1 MLEVVLDMTPPPPPP
16 QARLHQGSSAKGGH
30 AERRKQPLQSSVTQP
45 KAEPAAAAAVL
56 PVPEGGKRCGGG
68 GRRRGRAK
76 APGEPRAALL
86 APAQAQTQAPPPRT
100 VIGPPVP
107 SKGLSFCR
115 RPGFGTVGA
124 RCVVKA
130 NHFLAELPDKDL
142 TQYDVSARR
151 PFHLAGLE
159 DRQRCAIEI
168 KRRRFYLF
176 SFFHAWFCR

>member
-1 MLEVVLDMTPPPPPP
+1 MAPPPPPP
-16 QARLHQGSSAKGGH
+16 PPPPHARHHQGAAKGGH

-45 KAEPAAAAAVL
+45 KAEPAAAVL
-56 PVPEGGKRCGGG
+56 PEGGKRCGGG
-68 GRRRGRAK
+68 GGRRRGGRGRAK
-76 APGEPRAALL
+76 APPGEPRVALAL
-86 APAQAQTQAPPPRT
+86 APPPRT

-142 TQYDVSARR
+142 IQYDVSG
-151 PFHLAGLE
+151 LAAHFAFAGRE
-159 DRQRCAIEI
+159 R
-168 KRRRFYLF
+168 
-176 SFFHAWFCR
+176 